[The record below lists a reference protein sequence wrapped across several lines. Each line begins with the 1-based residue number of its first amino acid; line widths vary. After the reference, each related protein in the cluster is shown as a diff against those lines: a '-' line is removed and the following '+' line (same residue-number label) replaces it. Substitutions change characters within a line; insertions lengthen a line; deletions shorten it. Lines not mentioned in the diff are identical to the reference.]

1 MAINNKKQYM
11 THQKYN
17 ILYNRVT
24 IGWIQ
29 RQWCFKNKLNQ
40 NLKKK
45 KTFHMERPACARAGW
60 IDHGKHR
67 L

>member
-45 KTFHMERPACARAGW
+45 KHSIWKDQLVQGLAG
-60 IDHGKHR
+60 
-67 L
+67 